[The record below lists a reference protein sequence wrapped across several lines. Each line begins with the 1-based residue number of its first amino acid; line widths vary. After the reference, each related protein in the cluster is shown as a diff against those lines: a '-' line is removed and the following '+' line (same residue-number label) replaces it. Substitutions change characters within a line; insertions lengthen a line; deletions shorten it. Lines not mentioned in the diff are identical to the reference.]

1 MTTEPESTQPAVSAA
16 FKRTELQRFPSPIP
30 GFEIIQTLAEIPE
43 GVASGRHIHPG
54 VPKSGTSCE
63 AT

>member
-1 MTTEPESTQPAVSAA
+1 MTTNTEFTQLAVLAA

-30 GFEIIQTLAEIPE
+30 GWEIVQLLAESPRVWPPTGITI
-43 GVASGRHIHPG
+43 RILR
-54 VPKSGTSCE
+54 SGTSCE